1 MRFNGYRRP
10 DGTSGARNCVVI
22 IPAIN
27 CANDISYQLAMTVP
41 GAIPL
46 CHTYMCPYE
55 KRDRDKAVRTL
66 IGIGKNPNVYGVLV
80 VGTGCEPV
88 PAEEMTEGIKASGKP
103 VMTLS
108 INTSGYDGVMEK
120 GREFLLK
127 CLAEA
132 AELKREPCEL
142 SDIIWGIKCGG
153 SGSLSLLSNNAAVG
167 RAADL
172 LIAEGGSVIF
182 SETPEILG
190 MEHTLAKRAVNE
202 EVAGKILKCVGELQK
217 NISYYGVD
225 LLGSEPNKGNMAS
238 GLTTIEEKSLGAIAK
253 GGTTP
258 LMDFLEFGQAPAGKG
273 LFFMDCES
281 AGDPVYVGEAAAGA
295 QLSALSLAGGM
306 PAYIRGLASCGGAGL
321 QTLPVFKVLGSNDC
335 KSEEQFFDVCVGS
348 IIDGTE
354 SIDEAGERIFQKLI
368 SVVSGETTFTERY
381 NKYWAPIA
389 FYRNGLIV

>member
-1 MRFNGYRRP
+1 MKFNGYKRP
-10 DGTSGARNCVVI
+10 DGSSGARNYVVI

-27 CANDISYQLAMTVP
+27 CANDLAYQLAMTVP

-66 IGIGKNPNVYGVLV
+66 IGIGENPNVYAVLV
-80 VGTGCEPV
+80 IGPGCEPV
-88 PAEEMTEGIKASGKP
+88 AAEELAAGIAISGKP
-103 VMTLS
+103 VLS
-108 INTSGYDGVMEK
+108 LTINKDGYDGVMAN
-120 GREFLLK
+120 GRDFLVK

-132 AELKREPCEL
+132 EHLKRQPCDV
-142 SDIIWGIKCGG
+142 SDIILGIKCGG

-202 EVAGKILKCVGELQK
+202 EVAGKLLGCVEQLQK
-217 NISYYGVD
+217 NIAYHGVD

-238 GLTTIEEKSLGAIAK
+238 GLTTIEEKSLGAVAK
-253 GGTTP
+253 AGSSP
-258 LMDFLEFGQAPAGKG
+258 LSGFLEFGEAPSGKG

-321 QTLPVFKVLGSNDC
+321 QTLPVFKVLGSNEC
-335 KSEEQFFDVCVGS
+335 SSEEQFFDVCVGS

-354 SIDEAGERIFQKLI
+354 SIDEAGERVFRKLLA
-368 SVVSGETTFTERY
+368 VVSGEKTFTESY